1 MLSATASLGLL
12 LLWDV
17 DGGLTQIDKFLYS
30 SEEYIKA
37 GALLA
42 CGIVNTG
49 VRNECD
55 PALAL
60 LSDYVLHSSN
70 TMRIGAILGLG
81 LAYAGSNRDDVL
93 SLLLPVLSHPKSTME
108 VVGVAALACG
118 LVSVA
123 SCNGDVTSALLQTL
137 MEKSEVELRDTF
149 ARFLPL
155 GLGLAYLGK
164 QEAVEAVVLAL
175 EVLAEPF
182 KVLVRVVRWAE

>member
-1 MLSATASLGLL
+1 LVYYLLGMLSATASLGLL

-17 DGGLTQIDKFLYS
+17 DGGLTQIDKYLYS

-70 TMRIGAILGLG
+70 IMRIGSILGPF
-81 LAYAGSNRDDVL
+81 YL
-93 SLLLPVLSHPKSTME
+93 SFLI
-108 VVGVAALACG
+108 
-118 LVSVA
+118 
-123 SCNGDVTSALLQTL
+123 
-137 MEKSEVELRDTF
+137 LRLH
-149 ARFLPL
+149 R
-155 GLGLAYLGK
+155 
-164 QEAVEAVVLAL
+164 
-175 EVLAEPF
+175 
-182 KVLVRVVRWAE
+182 

>member
-1 MLSATASLGLL
+1 MVIFSIYLIILFQYTIFCIHLLVVLGMLSATASLGLL

-17 DGGLTQIDKFLYS
+17 DGGLTQIDKYLYS

-70 TMRIGAILGLG
+70 IMRIGAILG
-81 LAYAGSNRDDVL
+81 N
-93 SLLLPVLSHPKSTME
+93 
-108 VVGVAALACG
+108 
-118 LVSVA
+118 
-123 SCNGDVTSALLQTL
+123 
-137 MEKSEVELRDTF
+137 
-149 ARFLPL
+149 
-155 GLGLAYLGK
+155 
-164 QEAVEAVVLAL
+164 
-175 EVLAEPF
+175 
-182 KVLVRVVRWAE
+182 